1 MKNQSSHEP
10 VQEFAP
16 QRGFGYVKAA
26 LADMREGGRLFP
38 LALTLGWMD
47 IKLRYRGSVLGPFWL
62 TLSTVVMVIAM
73 GLLYGYLLHAPLRE
87 YLPFLSLSLVLW
99 GYFSSI
105 VNEAAGLF
113 VQGSGILHA
122 RRTPITLLVLRFVV
136 RQVLVAC
143 HNLAVV
149 VLVFALFRIVP
160 AHLWLVLVG
169 TLIALFDSLAISL
182 VIGILGA
189 RFKDISPVSSAVMQV
204 LFFVTPVIWKP
215 DLIYMGRQYL
225 LLDPFYPVLE
235 ILRAPLLGGVVRSSF
250 LEVALVQAAILGGI
264 AFILFSRMRA
274 RIAYW
279 V

>member
-1 MKNQSSHEP
+1 MTNQSSREP
-10 VQEFAP
+10 VQEFTP
-16 QRGFGYVKAA
+16 RRGLGYVQAA
-26 LADMREGGRLFP
+26 FADVCEGVKLFP

-62 TLSTVVMVIAM
+62 TLSTIVMIIAM
-73 GLLYGYLLHAPLRE
+73 GLLYGYLLTASLRE

-105 VNEAAGLF
+105 INEAAGIF
-113 VQGSGILHA
+113 SQGKAVLHA
-122 RRTPITLLVLRFVV
+122 RRTPITLMVLRFVV

-143 HNLAVV
+143 HNLVV
-149 VLVFALFRIVP
+149 VLVVFAIFRIVP
-160 AHLWLVLVG
+160 HHTWLVILGVI
-169 TLIALFDSLAISL
+169 IALFDSLAISFA
-182 VIGILGA
+182 VGILGA

-215 DLIYMGRQYL
+215 ELVSWGRQYL
-225 LLDPFYPVLE
+225 LLDPFYPILE
-235 ILRAPLLGGVVRSSF
+235 ILRAPLLGGEVPPLF
-250 LEVALVQAAILGGI
+250 IEVAFLQAVILGGLSLV
-264 AFILFSRMRA
+264 LFSRMRA